1 MSKNKLIWS
10 SKPELDDY
18 GAAAAFLSLLL
29 RSSRVTALIRKLRAA
44 PVTEQAARDL
54 LRASGLPLLSRE
66 ESSVE
71 NELKKIAK
79 GKPLSPVL
87 LIRGDLVQGVH
98 LTVADGYHR
107 ICAVCYF
114 DETAPVACKL
124 AQP

>member
-10 SKPELDDY
+10 PKPELDDY